1 MKLARTYIFDA
12 FVNLF
17 GQSILL
23 LVGLFMWTSVP
34 GAIVWGLA
42 AAGFSVFLSVMER
55 GAESRRGAD
64 PLYYFLFVLL
74 PVNITALTFAVIFG
88 VNELIRWNQG
98 YAPTVMVI
106 TPFYPIFMVAGS
118 VWISLVFLAVNRL
131 TRPES

>member
-1 MKLARTYIFDA
+1 MKAARTYIFDA
-12 FVNLF
+12 IVNGL
-17 GQSILL
+17 GQLIFTII
-23 LVGLFMWTSVP
+23 GLFAWCTAYGTVIW
-34 GAIVWGLA
+34 ALA
-42 AAGFSVFLSVMER
+42 AAGFGVFLSIMER

-74 PVNITALTFAVIFG
+74 PVNMTILTFAVIFG

-98 YAPTVMVI
+98 YAPIVMVI